1 MAEPR
6 VKAGGGLAAVVYTIN
21 KGREAG
27 GVVELYR
34 RLRSN
39 NACKTCAVGMG
50 GRAGG
55 MVNEAGQF
63 PEVCKKSVQAQAGD
77 MAGPIDEAFFRDTP
91 ISRIET
97 MRSVDLQ
104 ALGRLAFPII
114 AEPGDEHFRRLSWQD
129 GIERVARALVEA
141 DPNETFFYSSG
152 RSSNEAAFLLQ
163 LVARAYGTNNINNC
177 SYYCHQASGV
187 ALPMVYGSGT
197 SSITLEDLDR
207 TDLAVVVGANPAS
220 NHPRLITKL
229 VELRRRGGKVII
241 VNPLREL
248 GLERFRVPSRWRSM
262 LFGSQVSDLYLQP
275 HIGGDVAVFKA
286 LLKAVIEA
294 GAAESGFIESS
305 TTGWPEVV
313 ADAAASDWDTLV
325 HASGLTR
332 TQIEQAARVIA
343 GAERGVVMWAMGIT
357 HHSNGVDNVLALA
370 NLALSRGWLGG
381 HGRGLLPIR
390 GHSNVQG
397 VGSCGVAPRLK
408 EAFAARLLALYG
420 VEVPSAEGLDTFAS
434 MEAAS
439 KGRIKVAFLLGGNL
453 FSANPDRS
461 WAGAALGRIGMTVSV
476 STHLNEGHVQ
486 GRGAVSIILPA
497 LARDEENQSTTQESM
512 FNFVRVSQGGNPAVA
527 GEMRSEVDIIAS
539 LAQRILPPRRFEW
552 DSMRSHRRL
561 REEIGKCVDGYAN
574 IADIDDSGRE
584 FQIQGR
590 TFHDPVFATTS
601 GRAAFH
607 VTPLPE
613 FGADADSFRLM
624 TLRSEGQFNSV
635 VYEDE
640 DLYRGNTSRD
650 VVMMSCEDAVR
661 LHLEEGARVVVGSEV
676 GSLEARVSIKDIR
689 TGNLAMYYPEA
700 NILVPRDIDPRSRTP
715 AFKSVPV
722 RLRRLHEKS

>member
-207 TDLAVVVGANPAS
+207 TDLAVVVGANPA
-220 NHPRLITKL
+220 
-229 VELRRRGGKVII
+229 
-241 VNPLREL
+241 
-248 GLERFRVPSRWRSM
+248 
-262 LFGSQVSDLYLQP
+262 
-275 HIGGDVAVFKA
+275 
-286 LLKAVIEA
+286 
-294 GAAESGFIESS
+294 
-305 TTGWPEVV
+305 
-313 ADAAASDWDTLV
+313 
-325 HASGLTR
+325 
-332 TQIEQAARVIA
+332 
-343 GAERGVVMWAMGIT
+343 
-357 HHSNGVDNVLALA
+357 
-370 NLALSRGWLGG
+370 
-381 HGRGLLPIR
+381 
-390 GHSNVQG
+390 
-397 VGSCGVAPRLK
+397 
-408 EAFAARLLALYG
+408 
-420 VEVPSAEGLDTFAS
+420 
-434 MEAAS
+434 
-439 KGRIKVAFLLGGNL
+439 
-453 FSANPDRS
+453 
-461 WAGAALGRIGMTVSV
+461 
-476 STHLNEGHVQ
+476 
-486 GRGAVSIILPA
+486 
-497 LARDEENQSTTQESM
+497 
-512 FNFVRVSQGGNPAVA
+512 
-527 GEMRSEVDIIAS
+527 
-539 LAQRILPPRRFEW
+539 
-552 DSMRSHRRL
+552 
-561 REEIGKCVDGYAN
+561 
-574 IADIDDSGRE
+574 
-584 FQIQGR
+584 
-590 TFHDPVFATTS
+590 
-601 GRAAFH
+601 
-607 VTPLPE
+607 
-613 FGADADSFRLM
+613 
-624 TLRSEGQFNSV
+624 
-635 VYEDE
+635 
-640 DLYRGNTSRD
+640 
-650 VVMMSCEDAVR
+650 
-661 LHLEEGARVVVGSEV
+661 
-676 GSLEARVSIKDIR
+676 
-689 TGNLAMYYPEA
+689 
-700 NILVPRDIDPRSRTP
+700 
-715 AFKSVPV
+715 
-722 RLRRLHEKS
+722 